1 MLVIPAL
8 YIEKGRTVSLY
19 KGEENEQK
27 TVYNKSPLNV
37 AKSFEKQGA
46 SMIHI
51 VDIDASRGH
60 GNGRNNLDLIQ
71 TITSEVKIPIEVGG
85 GIRTLANIQVLF
97 SMGVK
102 RVVLG
107 VSAESILKEAL
118 KQYGPDRI
126 VLGIKARKS
135 FVESDN
141 LPPDSDEVL
150 EVAEKALTKGIR
162 NIVYKDMEREGTLFH
177 PNYDEIERLLFF
189 LGGKAKIFSSG
200 GVTTLEDLAILRNL
214 GATGVLVS
222 RALLEYKIDLK
233 EAIRY
238 CETPE
243 DKLFAL
249 ALGASQK

>member
-1 MLVIPAL
+1 MLIIPSL
-8 YIEKGRTVSLY
+8 YIEKGHIVSLY

-51 VDIDASRGH
+51 VDIDASRGS
-60 GNGRNNLDLIQ
+60 GNNLDLIQ
-71 TITSEVKIPIEVGG
+71 TIATQVKIPIEIGG
-85 GIRTLANIQVLF
+85 GIRTLANIQALF
-97 SMGVK
+97 LVGAK

-107 VSAESILKEAL
+107 VSADPILEEAL

-150 EVAEKALTKGIR
+150 EVAGKALTKGIR
-162 NIVYKDMEREGTLFH
+162 TMVYKDMEREGTLFH

-214 GATGVLVS
+214 GASGVLVS

-249 ALGASQK
+249 ALSA

>member
-1 MLVIPAL
+1 MLIIPSL

-46 SMIHI
+46 SLIHI
-51 VDIDASRGH
+51 IDIDASRGQ
-60 GNGRNNLDLIQ
+60 GSNNLDLIKK
-71 TITSEVKIPIEVGG
+71 IVNELKIPIEIGG
-85 GIRTLANIQVLF
+85 GIRTLANIEALF
-97 SMGVK
+97 SVGVK

-107 VSAESILKEAL
+107 VSAEPILEKAL
-118 KQYGPDRI
+118 KKYGPDRI

-150 EVAEKALTKGIR
+150 EVAEKALAKGVR
-162 NIVYKDMEREGTLFH
+162 YMVYKDLEREGTLFH

-200 GVTTLEDLAILRNL
+200 GVTTLEDLSILRNL

-249 ALGASQK
+249 ALGNP